1 MRVVTTGAAGFI
13 GSTLVDRLVRE
24 GHHVLAVDDLSNGRL
39 DNLAESI
46 HDPRLAF
53 LEGDV
58 LVEAVCAEMAG
69 YRGEVFIHL
78 AAEMDVRYS
87 VADPIANARNNVL
100 GLLAVIDSARTCG
113 ARKVVFASSG
123 GTIYGDQE
131 RYPVDESARV
141 DPLSPYGASK
151 VCGEIYLQVY
161 RHLHRLQTTA
171 LALGNVYGPRQDPNG
186 EAGVVSIF
194 ASALLEGRQTVIY
207 GDGSATRDFVYVDDV
222 VEAFVLATGTAGDGL
237 RLNIGTGHE
246 TSVRTLH
253 RFIADAAERPDRPTF
268 LPARSGELDRVGL
281 DSTAARRVLG
291 WQSRQGLADGI
302 ARTVAWL
309 RDRSAEAAAHAAETA
324 VQAAEATTPPQTT
337 TAASS
342 APSVNLRGVGPR
354 VKTAGVR
361 RS

>member
-1 MRVVTTGAAGFI
+1 
-13 GSTLVDRLVRE
+13 
-24 GHHVLAVDDLSNGRL
+24 
-39 DNLAESI
+39 
-46 HDPRLAF
+46 
-53 LEGDV
+53 
-58 LVEAVCAEMAG
+58 MAG

-291 WQSRQGLADGI
+291 WQSRQGIADGI
-302 ARTVAWL
+302 ARGGGPRRRNRGSGRRGDDAAADHDGRKLGSQCQPAGRRAQGEDCRGTQIMKAFTDDISL
-309 RDRSAEAAAHAAETA
+309 RVVRRDAEAR
-324 VQAAEATTPPQTT
+324 
-337 TAASS
+337 
-342 APSVNLRGVGPR
+342 NLRW
-354 VKTAGVR
+354 
-361 RS
+361 